1 MIFRRNLRINTFQAR
16 RSSAAHRNDVTRA
29 GAVTRPERRR
39 RLSGGLIALTVLALG
54 TGAASLPDDFRQA
67 FVAVTAENF
76 DSGGAI
82 SRQFHLNA
90 SSYLTTA
97 TIARTTAARELNEAP
112 HAALA
117 DLRVRH
123 RFGQSSF
130 ADYVEKDPLIDGVI
144 VLHGNDVAFEA
155 YPAMERWQRH
165 FSWSVTKVLTATA
178 VAALA
183 HQGRVDMETP
193 VEQYVSALAGTN
205 WAGTSI
211 RDIANMASGMD
222 CLDSDGYQEKT
233 TCIYRM
239 EETLGITAPTAYSA
253 GFLEHIRAIRR
264 HRKASTKNEYVSAN
278 TNVLMLVIESVTR
291 LPFAAAVQVLIWD
304 RIGPEADALMAIS
317 DEGYA
322 YASGGL
328 VARLRDVARFG
339 QVYTARDH
347 LGVLDD
353 ALIDDMQGSRGIP
366 LDKEDRIELI
376 DAFGADLPVRAAW
389 QWDLVWEDGGM
400 YKGGYSGQG
409 LYVDPDRRLVVAW
422 FGTGE
427 DFDERHNELR
437 SIARQIARSDLFE
450 AR

>member
-16 RSSAAHRNDVTRA
+16 KPSAAHRDDLTRA
-29 GAVTRPERRR
+29 RDDARPETPARRAGR
-39 RLSGGLIALTVLALG
+39 PVALAVLALSVAG
-54 TGAASLPDDFRQA
+54 PASADDFRQT
-67 FVAVTAENF
+67 FLAVTPENF
-76 DSGGAI
+76 DSGGTI

-90 SSYLTTA
+90 PSYLTTA
-97 TIARTTAARELNEAP
+97 TIARTTAARDLNAAP
-112 HAALA
+112 LAALA

-130 ADYVEKDPLIDGVI
+130 VDYVAKDPLIDGVI
-144 VLHGNDVAFEA
+144 VLHGDDVVFEA
-155 YPAMERWQRH
+155 YPAMEPWQRH
-165 FSWSVTKVLTATA
+165 FSWSVTKVLTATT

-183 HQGRVDMETP
+183 HQGRVDMAAP
-193 VEQYVSALAGTN
+193 VEQYVSALSGTD

-239 EETLGITAPTAYSA
+239 EETLGITAPTGYSA
-253 GFLEHIRAIRR
+253 GFLEHIRAIPR
-264 HRKASTKNEYVSAN
+264 HREAGTKNEYVSAN
-278 TNVLMLVIESVTR
+278 TNVLMLVIESVTG
-291 LPFAAAVQVLIWD
+291 LPFAAAVQALIWD

-328 VARLRDVARFG
+328 FARLRDVARFG

-353 ALIDDMQGSRGIP
+353 ALIDNMQGSRGIP

-400 YKGGYSGQG
+400 YKSGYSGQG
-409 LYVDPDRRLVVAW
+409 LYVDPDRRLVIAW

-427 DFDERHNELR
+427 DFDERANDLR

>member
-1 MIFRRNLRINTFQAR
+1 M
-16 RSSAAHRNDVTRA
+16 AHRNDVTRA
-29 GAVTRPERRR
+29 DGVVRPEAPR
-39 RLSGGLIALTVLALG
+39 RLSGGHFALAMLALAA
-54 TGAASLPDDFRQA
+54 GAPALADDFRQK

-90 SSYLTTA
+90 PSYLTTA

-130 ADYVEKDPLIDGVI
+130 ADYVAKDPLIDGVV
-144 VLHGNDVAFEA
+144 VLHGDDVVFEA
-155 YPAMERWQRH
+155 YPAMKPWQRH

-183 HQGRVDMETP
+183 QQDRVDMEAP
-193 VEQYVSALAGTN
+193 VERYVSALSGTD
-205 WAGTSI
+205 WADTSI

-222 CLDSDGYQEKT
+222 CLDSDGYQNKT
-233 TCIYRM
+233 TCIYQM
-239 EETLGITAPTAYSA
+239 EETLGITAPSGYSP
-253 GFLEHIRAIRR
+253 GFVEHVRAIPR
-264 HRKASTKNEYVSAN
+264 HRKAGTKNEYVSAN
-278 TNVLMLVIESVTR
+278 TNVLMLVIESVTG
-291 LPFAAAVQVLIWD
+291 LPFAAAVQALIWD

-339 QVYTARDH
+339 QVYTAGDH
-347 LGVLDD
+347 LDVLDD

-400 YKGGYSGQG
+400 FKSGYSGQG

-427 DFDERHNELR
+427 GFDERRNDLR

-450 AR
+450 AH